1 MELRWRL
8 SIAIGLLLTA
18 ALAAAAWVAVRNAR
32 VAVSGEVDTSLRSA
46 TASLTLTLALVEG
59 HDDAEVERVLQ
70 AWAAGFTGARHLCV
84 SLESSTAP
92 GDRCVFPDAPRDVPA
107 WFSEGADFTE
117 PPVVRLV
124 PLDGRTLR
132 VHLAAD
138 PRDEMREAWVD
149 LRSLLIVI
157 GALAFAVNL
166 CVFLTIS
173 FALRPLDRLVRAME
187 QIGRGERATA
197 LPQDGPPE
205 IRLLSN
211 KLGELEDRLAR
222 GREQVRSL
230 HLRNLD
236 LQEAERRMVA
246 RELHDEICQHVTAIE
261 MEIGRASCR
270 ERVS

>member
-18 ALAAAAWVAVRNAR
+18 ALAAAAWVAVNNAR

-46 TASLTLTLALVEG
+46 TASLGLTLSLVEG
-59 HDDAEVERVLQ
+59 HDDAEVERVMRE
-70 AWAAGFTGARHLCV
+70 WAAGFTGARHLCV
-84 SLESSTAP
+84 SLESSRTP
-92 GDRCVFPDAPRDVPA
+92 GDRCVFSDAPRDVPA
-107 WFSEGADFTE
+107 WFSQGADFIE
-117 PPVVRLV
+117 PPVIRTIA
-124 PLDGRTLR
+124 LDGNTLR

-138 PRDEMREAWVD
+138 PRDELREAWVD
-149 LRSLLIVI
+149 VRSLLIVI
-157 GALAFAVNL
+157 GALAFAVNFA
-166 CVFLTIS
+166 VFLTIS
-173 FALRPLDRLVRAME
+173 LALRPLDRLVRAME

-236 LQEAERRMVA
+236 LQEEERRMVA
-246 RELHDEICQHVTAIE
+246 RELHDEITTPCST
-261 MEIGRASCR
+261 R
-270 ERVS
+270 